1 MKQLHRIR
9 PSAPMIVACLALF
22 VALGGVGY
30 AAATIDSGAIVNNT
44 IRSKDVKNRGLRGG
58 DLRKN
63 TLGGTQVKES
73 KLAEVPNAANADD
86 ASALGGSPA
95 GAYVKGDAR
104 GLASAGATI
113 DDDGTLRSWFNRAG
127 GAPTVSGG
135 GDDDGD
141 YFVEFPGVAPSQT
154 THVATANLVGAPG
167 LVTVDFSGGRLHM
180 RTWDGDVATDTFQAA
195 DHTYTVLVHPAGAGG

>member
-1 MKQLHRIR
+1 MRKLHRSR
-9 PSAPMIVACLALF
+9 ASASMVVACVALF

-63 TLGGTQVKES
+63 TLGGAQIKES
-73 KLAEVPNAANADD
+73 KLAEVPSAANAGD

-104 GLASAGATI
+104 GLAVAGATI
-113 DDDGTLRSWFNRAG
+113 DDSGTLQSWFNRAG
-127 GAPTVSGG
+127 GAPTVGGG
-135 GDDDGD
+135 GDDDGE
-141 YFVEFPGVAPSQT
+141 YFVEFPGVSTSQT
-154 THVATANLVGAPG
+154 THVATANLIGAPG
-167 LVTVDFSGGRLHM
+167 LVTVDFTGGKVHM

-195 DHTYTVLVHPAGAGG
+195 DHSYTVLVHPSGAGG